1 MTKGTKDITLNDLR
15 RKDSKLDESDG
26 YQIYHQFENICTVL
40 DEAKIYCGQ
49 DHNNDFTYDSVR
61 ELYNKFYPNLKVIS
75 NNEIKTFKEITV
87 EKNKLCIYL
96 KYWFFDQIMT
106 KGMDNSQIIQ
116 FFDVWN
122 KLKGETCSDCVCQF
136 YKLSLN
142 EIKQIKYLYD
152 YFLFYDR
159 SDEVKEKN
167 VAKDKIFS
175 TEYCS
180 YIKESSFIYSSRV
193 VGCEGNTVNSYCKEF
208 NEYIK
213 NYIKF
218 DDDELSLI
226 QCPGDLSLVETED
239 IKDVDQSDLEKA
251 RMRSIAGNQFLP
263 ELEDDDVS
271 SETAVQV
278 GSTNGAVSTVLSLTF
293 VATFF
298 LLFLL
303 YKFTP
308 FRFFIDT
315 QIHTIKNKFKNKSG
329 PTKQLLFSNYENEE
343 PNLDNNRY
351 NIKYNS
357 Y

>member
-1 MTKGTKDITLNDLR
+1 M
-15 RKDSKLDESDG
+15 
-26 YQIYHQFENICTVL
+26 
-40 DEAKIYCGQ
+40 
-49 DHNNDFTYDSVR
+49 
-61 ELYNKFYPNLKVIS
+61 IS

-303 YKFTP
+303 YKV
-308 FRFFIDT
+308 
-315 QIHTIKNKFKNKSG
+315 NKY
-329 PTKQLLFSNYENEE
+329 TL
-343 PNLDNNRY
+343 
-351 NIKYNS
+351 
-357 Y
+357 